1 MILPMKKALI
11 VCMADEKE
19 ALVEALQAF
28 GGFMPMQRDAQSGE
42 AAQARAKFSRA
53 QSVYEKSAPF
63 RKKRSMFAGRAQTR
77 FDALFTDNPDADGA
91 LTQTEA
97 LLAQLDE
104 LDARQEALNRRLAL
118 LAPWRQLEVPVES
131 LAVNAYTAYLTG
143 FARENVLPRLVEA
156 LGDDVVIC
164 TVGQTGDRAA
174 LVCVCAREDMQH
186 TSAALRAGGFEP
198 ENIPLQSGMVQD
210 ACVKVENELADCRT
224 QRESVTQ
231 RLRQLCSEDDAIK
244 VLLESRLAD
253 VARSDVAVS
262 HTARTVYLTGWVP
275 AERAQALCACVQQAA
290 PGAATVLE
298 DPQESDTPP
307 TLAKN
312 NRFVSPF
319 ETITDMFSRPA
330 YNSLDPNPVMSLWYW
345 LIFGMMMADAGYG
358 LLLLVLGYGFKRLV
372 RPRGEAAKLTDV
384 LLFGSASTMIFGV
397 LFGSYFGET
406 FHPILFS
413 PLDDP
418 MRMLIFSLIVGV
430 LHLFTGLVLDMVQKT
445 RAGRFWDGIFDDLS
459 WMLLITGLGCLFLE
473 PVSFLGA
480 PLAVLGAAVILCTAG
495 REKKGIF
502 GKITGGLGGLYN
514 VTGYM
519 SDILSYSR
527 ILALGMATG
536 VIGMVMNLLAGL
548 VQGSVLG
555 FVCSLLIYAAGHLFN
570 LAMGLLSAYV
580 HDSRLQYIEF
590 FGKFYEGGG
599 EEFAPLTF
607 AQRYVDVA
615 GNDNK

>member
-11 VCMADEKE
+11 VCMADDQK

-42 AAQARAKFSRA
+42 ASQARAKLSRV
-53 QSVYEKSAPF
+53 QSVYEKTAPF
-63 RKKRSMFAGRAQTR
+63 RKKRGMFAGRAQVQADTI
-77 FDALFTDNPDADGA
+77 FADHPDADGA
-91 LTQTEA
+91 VTKTEA
-97 LLAQLDE
+97 LLGQLDA
-104 LDARQEALNRRLAL
+104 LDAEEETLKRRLAA

-143 FARENVLPRLVEA
+143 FARENVLPRLVED

-164 TVGQTGDRAA
+164 TVGQAGDRAA

-186 TSAALRAGGFEP
+186 TASALRAGGFEP
-198 ENIPLQSGMVQD
+198 ENIPLQSGTVED
-210 ACVKVENELADCRT
+210 ACVQVEGALADCRA
-224 QRESVTQ
+224 QRESATQ
-231 RLRQLCSEDDAIK
+231 RLRDLCSDAAAFEL
-244 VLLESRLAD
+244 LLESRLAS

-275 AERAQALCACVQQAA
+275 QDRAQELCACVQQAA
-290 PGAATVLE
+290 PGAVTVLE
-298 DPQESDTPP
+298 DPKEDDTPP

-319 ETITDMFSRPA
+319 ETITDMFSRPG
-330 YNSLDPNPVMSLWYW
+330 YHSLDPNPVMSIWYW

-358 LLLLVLGYGFKRLV
+358 LLLLVLGYAFKRMT

-397 LFGSYFGET
+397 LFGSYFGEA

-413 PLDDP
+413 PLDNP
-418 MRMLIFSLIVGV
+418 MQMLIFSLIVGV
-430 LHLFTGLVLDMVQKT
+430 LHLFTGLVLDMVQKA

-459 WMLLITGLGCLFLE
+459 WMLLITGLGCLFLK
-473 PVSFLGA
+473 PLSFLGA
-480 PLAVLGAAVILCTAG
+480 PLAILGAAVILCTAG

-555 FVCSLLIYAAGHLFN
+555 FICSLLIYVAGHLFN
-570 LAMGLLSAYV
+570 LVMGLLSAYV